1 MRLIIAL
8 MSIVAQIIAKNPRST
23 ETSLDFVDSFA
34 SAFAGN
40 TMISHNHTIIPTD
53 IKKAMICILLTIDC
67 SIVIKSDPDFVM
79 SNCGSDHPCITSSGL
94 QFLKLPNGFPLSYTQ
109 PFALANT
116 LIVEKKNIQSVMRIF

>member
-53 IKKAMICILLTIDC
+53 IKKAMICILSTILFI
-67 SIVIKSDPDFVM
+67 SVIKSHPVFVT
-79 SNCGSDHPCITSSGL
+79 SVCGCALPLIAFMGP
-94 QFLKLPNGFPLSYTQ
+94 QFLKLPSGFPL
-109 PFALANT
+109 L
-116 LIVEKKNIQSVMRIF
+116 